1 MTTKADLN
9 AEEWTTLVEAPLM
22 AALRVVA
29 AERGGA
35 IRESLAIGRT
45 YAEARRHHGD
55 SSLLDEIVASPP
67 GIDANRLREGGAD
80 IKGPARTRLAEA
92 VAIVD
97 GRATAE
103 EAEEYKQFILS
114 VAEAAA
120 SANREGG
127 FIGIGGKPIS
137 ANERAALDEIR
148 KTLALN
154 ADG

>member
-9 AEEWTTLVEAPLM
+9 AEEWATLVEAPLM

-29 AERGGA
+29 AERGGT

-45 YAEARRHHGD
+45 YAEARKQQGD
-55 SSLLDEIVASPP
+55 SSLLDQIVASPP
-67 GIDANRLREGGAD
+67 ALDSTRLRESGDD
-80 IKGPARTRLAEA
+80 IKAQVTGRLAEA

-97 GRATAE
+97 SKATAD
-103 EAEEYKQFILS
+103 EAAAYKQFILT

-127 FIGIGGKPIS
+127 FIGIGGKPVS
-137 ANERAALDEIR
+137 ASEQSALDEISA
-148 KTLALN
+148 ALN
-154 ADG
+154 A

>member
-9 AEEWTTLVEAPLM
+9 AEEWATLVEAPLM

-45 YAEARRHHGD
+45 YADARRQHGD
-55 SSLLDEIVASPP
+55 STLLDEIVASPP
-67 GIDANRLREGGAD
+67 AIDPSRLRESGPD
-80 IKGPARTRLAEA
+80 IKGPARNRLSEA
-92 VAIVD
+92 VAIID

-103 EAEEYKQFILS
+103 EAKEYKQFILS

-137 ANERAALDEIR
+137 TNERAALDEIR
-148 KTLALN
+148 KTLTLDA
-154 ADG
+154 